1 MAQDH
6 AQTLGNR
13 YSLRMRFVIP
23 LAEAGENP
31 VGPERWNRAPVVVN
45 PIGDSRGSRLNHL
58 SRIIVF
64 KQTFE
69 FNLMQDIRPS
79 LTRESILDTAEAL
92 FAQQGHDGTSMRQIT
107 AAAGVNLASVN
118 YHFGSKES
126 LVQAVLKRRLE
137 VLNRERLRLLDE
149 LETQAEGRPL
159 KPSQIVDAFFGTLL
173 RLAADPAQA
182 GSTFLPLL
190 ERTMTDP
197 SDFIRALFAEEYA
210 DVLERYRNALF
221 AALPDVPR
229 AEIMWRFQFMLG
241 ATSYAIIGTDLL
253 RSVTGWTIDDAEQ
266 PDNPNLL
273 LPRLM
278 SFLLGG
284 LRSPLPH
291 VP

>member
-1 MAQDH
+1 
-6 AQTLGNR
+6 
-13 YSLRMRFVIP
+13 
-23 LAEAGENP
+23 
-31 VGPERWNRAPVVVN
+31 
-45 PIGDSRGSRLNHL
+45 
-58 SRIIVF
+58 
-64 KQTFE
+64 
-69 FNLMQDIRPS
+69 MQEIKS
-79 LTRESILDTAEAL
+79 TSTRETILDTAEAL
-92 FAQQGHDGTSMRQIT
+92 FAQQGHEATSMRQIT
-107 AAAGVNLASVN
+107 GAAGVNLASVN

-137 VLNRERLRLLDE
+137 VLNRERMRLLDE
-149 LETQAEGRPL
+149 LEAQAGGKPL

-210 DVLERYRNALF
+210 DVLDRDRNALF

-229 AEIMWRFQFMLG
+229 AEIIWRFQFMLG
-241 ATSYAIIGTDLL
+241 ATSYAIMGTDLL
-253 RSVTGWTIDDAEQ
+253 KSVTGLTTDDTEQ
-266 PDNPNLL
+266 PNNPGLL

-291 VP
+291 LPGT

>member
-1 MAQDH
+1 LDEAS
-6 AQTLGNR
+6 AFFSANGA
-13 YSLRMRFVIP
+13 SLRAKERR
-23 LAEAGENP
+23 AR
-31 VGPERWNRAPVVVN
+31 PERLGIHAY
-45 PIGDSRGSRLNHL
+45 RLGITTIESWH
-58 SRIIVF
+58 RDVHTAF
-64 KQTFE
+64 KRTFD
-69 FNLMQDIRPS
+69 FTQMQELRS
-79 LTRESILDTAEAL
+79 SNTRESILDTAEAL

-107 AAAGVNLASVN
+107 GAAGVNLASVN

-149 LETQAEGRPL
+149 LEAQAQGKPL

-190 ERTMTDP
+190 ERTMTNP
-197 SDFIRALFAEEYA
+197 TGFIRALFAEEYA
-210 DVLERYRNALF
+210 DVLDRYRNALF

-229 AEIMWRFQFMLG
+229 AEIVWRFQFMLG

-253 RSVTGWTIDDAEQ
+253 RSVTGWTVDEAEQ
-266 PDNPNLL
+266 PDNPELL

-284 LRSPLPH
+284 LRAPLPQH
-291 VP
+291 PAT